1 MNRWLNRRCFAIA
14 LAVSGILALGN
25 GQAKAS
31 ILDFFDSATFSAG
44 LWTYTYHA
52 NLSGDQDA
60 ATGDFTTIYDLAGI
74 NPGSVTITP
83 TVGTWGFTI
92 QNTGIT
98 PSSV

>member
-44 LWTYTYHA
+44 LWTY
-52 NLSGDQDA
+52 LPRESLG
-60 ATGDFTTIYDLAGI
+60 
-74 NPGSVTITP
+74 
-83 TVGTWGFTI
+83 
-92 QNTGIT
+92 
-98 PSSV
+98 